1 MVAETQIITNR
12 QFFIGEEA
20 TDEPIQLSAERFTLQ
35 AEFLRKGVELTIS
48 IIAWRA
54 VQNVDFTIIGIG
66 RLTGTI
72 LAVRRNRCQSCAAEI
87 IIDLAGETII
97 LGFAA
102 ENAVGADRDVTAI
115 ALVKRSQWLAKVTQY
130 VDDVVGCRC

>member
-1 MVAETQIITNR
+1 MVAETQVITNR
-12 QFFIGEEA
+12 QFFIREEA
-20 TDEPIQLSAERFTLQ
+20 TDEPVQLPAECFTLQ
-35 AEFLRKGVELTIS
+35 TQFLCEGVELTIG
-48 IIAWRA
+48 IIARRT
-54 VQNVDFTIIGIG
+54 VQNVDFTIIGVG

-97 LGFAA
+97 LGFASKD
-102 ENAVGADRDVTAI
+102 AVGADRDVTAI
-115 ALVKRSQWLAKVTQY
+115 TLVERSQWLAKVTQY

>member
-1 MVAETQIITNR
+1 MVAETQIVADGQLLVR
-12 QFFIGEEA
+12 EKSA
-20 TDEPIQLSAERFTLQ
+20 DEPIQLSAECFALQ

-48 IIAWRA
+48 IVAWRA
-54 VQNVDFTIIGIG
+54 VQNVDFTIIGVG

-87 IIDLAGETII
+87 IIDLAGEAII
-97 LGFAA
+97 LGFAGKD
-102 ENAVGADRDVTAI
+102 AVGADRDVTAI
-115 ALVKRSQWLAKVTQY
+115 ALVKRGQWLAKVTQY